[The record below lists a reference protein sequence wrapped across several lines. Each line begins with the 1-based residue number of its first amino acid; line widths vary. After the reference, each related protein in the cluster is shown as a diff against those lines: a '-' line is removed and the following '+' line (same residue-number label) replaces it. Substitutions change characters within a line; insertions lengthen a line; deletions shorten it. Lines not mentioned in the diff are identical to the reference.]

1 MTPWLCGRFVLIFFL
16 EKHILCGSIV
26 QQLIIF
32 DLDKTLTSE
41 NVSYLFGKYL
51 YSKKMYSFP
60 ILILLLLAYALHA
73 VYLIS
78 SNLLHRI
85 SFYLLFYKKNAD
97 QFQKLANEFLEENL
111 PAFLRC
117 DMQNELHMQ
126 QKKNELIYIMSTSPS
141 FLVRP
146 IAKIL
151 HVDNVLA
158 TEYEVDANGQ
168 YSKIALIVDGNEKKE
183 KLLQI
188 SKKISPSPEIT
199 VYSDSMRDFPIF
211 KICQNPVAVYPE
223 KSLRRFAKNNDWRI
237 IG

>member
-1 MTPWLCGRFVLIFFL
+1 
-16 EKHILCGSIV
+16 V

-51 YSKKMYSFP
+51 YSKKMYSLP
-60 ILILLLLAYALHA
+60 ILVLLLVAYALHSI
-73 VYLIS
+73 YLIS
-78 SNLLHRI
+78 SDLLHRI
-85 SFYLLFYKKNAD
+85 SFFLLFYKKNAN
-97 QFQKLANEFLEENL
+97 QFQKLANEFLQENL
-111 PAFLRC
+111 HVYLRS
-117 DMQNELHMQ
+117 DIKKELIMQ
-126 QKKNELIYIMSTSPS
+126 QEKNELIFIMSTSPS

-151 HVDNVLA
+151 HVNNVLA
-158 TEYEVDANGQ
+158 TEYEVDVNGQ
-168 YSKIALIVDGNEKKE
+168 FSKIAYIVDGNEKKE

-211 KICQNPVAVYPE
+211 KICQNPIAVYPE

>member
-1 MTPWLCGRFVLIFFL
+1 M
-16 EKHILCGSIV
+16 

-51 YSKKMYSFP
+51 YSKKMYSLP
-60 ILILLLLAYALHA
+60 ILVLLLVAYALHSI
-73 VYLIS
+73 YLIS
-78 SNLLHRI
+78 SDLLHRI
-85 SFYLLFYKKNAD
+85 SFFLLFYKKNAN
-97 QFQKLANEFLEENL
+97 QFQKLANEFLQENL
-111 PAFLRC
+111 HVYLRS
-117 DMQNELHMQ
+117 DIKKELIMQ
-126 QKKNELIYIMSTSPS
+126 QEKNELIFIMSTSPS

-151 HVDNVLA
+151 HVNNVLA
-158 TEYEVDANGQ
+158 TEYEVDVNGQ
-168 YSKIALIVDGNEKKE
+168 FSKIAYIVDGNEKKE

-211 KICQNPVAVYPE
+211 KICQNPIAVYPE

>member
-1 MTPWLCGRFVLIFFL
+1 
-16 EKHILCGSIV
+16 
-26 QQLIIF
+26 
-32 DLDKTLTSE
+32 
-41 NVSYLFGKYL
+41 
-51 YSKKMYSFP
+51 MYSFP
-60 ILILLLLAYALHA
+60 ILVLLLLTYALHA

-126 QKKNELIYIMSTSPS
+126 QKKNELIFIMSTSPS

-168 YSKIALIVDGNEKKE
+168 YSKLALIVDGNEKKE

-188 SKKISPSPEIT
+188 SKKMSSSPEIT

-211 KICQNPVAVYPE
+211 KICQNPIAVYPE